1 MDISITLKKILRCN
15 ATPINLIN
23 FINPKLMTNLQQYF
37 LLRNDITFLN
47 FGSFGACVKPVFER
61 YQQYQLELERDP
73 VQFIQVTGLQYLA
86 ASRKALGNYLNCHHD
101 DVVYVTNP
109 SYAVNI
115 IAKSMNL
122 QPGDEVL
129 TTNLEYGPCDRTW
142 NYYCNKAGAV
152 YKRQPIRL
160 PLESK
165 EDFVEQFFNGL
176 SSKTKL
182 IFISHLTSST
192 GLRLPVEEVMA
203 AAKEKGIIT
212 FVDGA
217 HGPGQVEVDLQ
228 KMGVDIYTG
237 ACHKWMMTPKGSSF
251 LYVKRELQHLFDPLI
266 VSWGYNALFPSH
278 SQFLDYHQGQGT
290 RDFSAFLTIPD
301 AIAFMNEHD
310 WVHVAAH
317 YRKIVHDNAVTFCN
331 LFDTTPLAPVTDD
344 FIAQLLS
351 AEIKT
356 KEPEQLQ
363 THLYN
368 EYKVQIPVMRHGDKT
383 YIRYSMNACNS
394 QKDLDTLF
402 DAIEDIQKKT
412 TLIES

>member
-1 MDISITLKKILRCN
+1 MQDLSN
-15 ATPINLIN
+15 FFLIR
-23 FINPKLMTNLQQYF
+23 K
-37 LLRNDITFLN
+37 DITFLN
-47 FGSFGACVKPVFER
+47 FGSFGACVKPVFDR

-165 EDFVEQFFNGL
+165 EEFVEQFFNGL

-192 GLRLPVEEVMA
+192 GLRLPVEEVIA
-203 AAKEKGIIT
+203 AAKEKGIMT

-251 LYVKRELQHLFDPLI
+251 LYVRKELQPLFDPLV
-266 VSWGYNALFPSH
+266 VSWGYNSLFPSH
-278 SQFLDYHQGQGT
+278 SQFLDYHQMNGT

-301 AIAFMNEHD
+301 AIAFMQEYD
-310 WVHVAAH
+310 WVNVSAH
-317 YRKIVHDNAVTFCN
+317 YRKMVQDNAGEFCS
-331 LFDTTPLAPVTDD
+331 LFSSKPLAPVNDN

-351 AEIKT
+351 CEIKT

-363 THLYN
+363 KLLFN
-368 EYKVQIPVMRHGDKT
+368 EYKIEIPVMRHGSKVF
-383 YIRYSMNACNS
+383 IRYSLNAFNT
-394 QKDLDTLF
+394 QKDLDKLF
-402 DAIEDIQKKT
+402 VAVKDIQKKT
-412 TLIES
+412 TLLEA